1 MPLLRKIKVLFT
13 LRERLLL
20 VRIVDEV
27 ISRVEKFLD
36 GELPTEKVSKDRAE
50 EDLRLLRT
58 MREKIMRPKAV

>member
-1 MPLLRKIKVLFT
+1 
-13 LRERLLL
+13 
-20 VRIVDEV
+20 VDEV